1 MPPSSLSI
9 AVGRSDP
16 RASKHKCLF
25 SLTWYPPAWYPLLP
39 LLEMLFEGGMMKL
52 TRYRGRHL
60 KRPPVRRG
68 PAVVGT
74 AAAMWMAGSQV
85 AHAGVHVVRRG
96 ETLSGIAS
104 RYGTSVQQLAMTN
117 NIADPNFIVAGQR
130 LRVGGAGGSSG
141 VATTSH
147 TVGAGETLSSIAS
160 RYGTST
166 AALARLNRL
175 KDPNLIIAGST
186 LRVPVGSPAGAPA
199 AVAADIESV
208 LEQGAAAYGVEPA
221 LVKAVA
227 WQESGW
233 QQKVKSKAGAV
244 GVMQVMPATARFVN
258 SVLGTG
264 SLDVK
269 SAGDNV
275 KLGVRY
281 LKHMVDTMPSEKKA
295 LAAYY
300 AGPGAVGRSLSK
312 EQRRYVKAVF
322 AHRERFR

>member
-1 MPPSSLSI
+1 
-9 AVGRSDP
+9 
-16 RASKHKCLF
+16 
-25 SLTWYPPAWYPLLP
+25 
-39 LLEMLFEGGMMKL
+39 MKL
-52 TRYRGRHL
+52 RRYRGRHL

-96 ETLSGIAS
+96 ETLSGIAR
-104 RYGTSVQQLAMTN
+104 RYGTTVEQLARAN
-117 NIADPNFIVAGQR
+117 SISDPNFIVAGQR
-130 LRVGGAGGSSG
+130 LAVSGSAGSG
-141 VATTSH
+141 TATTSH
-147 TVGAGETLSSIAS
+147 TVSAGETLSSIAA

-166 AALARLNRL
+166 ATLARLNRL

-186 LRVPVGSPAGAPA
+186 LRVPVGSSAGAPA
-199 AVAADIESV
+199 AVGADIESV
-208 LEQGAAAYGVEPA
+208 LEQGAAVYGVEPA

-275 KLGVRY
+275 RLGVRY
-281 LKHMVDTMPSEKKA
+281 LKHMVDTMPNERKA

-300 AGPGAVGRSLSK
+300 TGPRAVGKSLTK
-312 EQRRYVKAVF
+312 EQKRYVDAVL

>member
-1 MPPSSLSI
+1 
-9 AVGRSDP
+9 
-16 RASKHKCLF
+16 
-25 SLTWYPPAWYPLLP
+25 
-39 LLEMLFEGGMMKL
+39 MKL
-52 TRYRGRHL
+52 RRYRGRHL

-96 ETLSGIAS
+96 ETLSGIAR
-104 RYGTSVQQLAMTN
+104 RYGTTVEQLVRAN
-117 NIADPNFIVAGQR
+117 SISDPNFIVAGQR
-130 LRVGGAGGSSG
+130 LAVSGSAGSG
-141 VATTSH
+141 TATTTH
-147 TVGAGETLSSIAS
+147 TVSAGETLSSIAA

-166 AALARLNRL
+166 ATLARLNRL

-186 LRVPVGSPAGAPA
+186 LRVPVGSSAGAPA
-199 AVAADIESV
+199 AVGADIESV
-208 LEQGAAAYGVEPA
+208 LEQGAAAYGVESA

-275 KLGVRY
+275 RLGVRY
-281 LKHMVDTMPSEKKA
+281 LKHMVDTMPNERKA

-300 AGPGAVGRSLSK
+300 TGPRAVGKSLTK
-312 EQRRYVKAVF
+312 EQKRYVDAVL

>member
-1 MPPSSLSI
+1 
-9 AVGRSDP
+9 
-16 RASKHKCLF
+16 
-25 SLTWYPPAWYPLLP
+25 
-39 LLEMLFEGGMMKL
+39 MKL
-52 TRYRGRHL
+52 RRYRGRHL

-96 ETLSGIAS
+96 ETLSGIAR
-104 RYGTSVQQLAMTN
+104 RYGTTVEQLVRAN
-117 NIADPNFIVAGQR
+117 SISDPNFIVAGQR
-130 LRVGGAGGSSG
+130 LSVSGSAGSG
-141 VATTSH
+141 TATTTH
-147 TVGAGETLSSIAS
+147 TVSAGETLSSIAA
-160 RYGTST
+160 RYGAST
-166 AALARLNRL
+166 ATLARLNRL

-186 LRVPVGSPAGAPA
+186 LRVPVGSSAGAPA
-199 AVAADIESV
+199 AVGADIESA
-208 LEQGAAAYGVEPA
+208 LEQGAAAYGVESA

-275 KLGVRY
+275 RLGVRY
-281 LKHMVDTMPSEKKA
+281 LKHMVDTMPNERKA

-300 AGPGAVGRSLSK
+300 TGPRAVGKSLTK
-312 EQRRYVKAVF
+312 EQKRYVDAVL

>member
-1 MPPSSLSI
+1 
-9 AVGRSDP
+9 
-16 RASKHKCLF
+16 
-25 SLTWYPPAWYPLLP
+25 
-39 LLEMLFEGGMMKL
+39 MKL
-52 TRYRGRHL
+52 RRYRGRHL

-96 ETLSGIAS
+96 ETLSGIAR
-104 RYGTSVQQLAMTN
+104 RYGTTVEQLVRAN
-117 NIADPNFIVAGQR
+117 SISDPNFILAGQR
-130 LRVGGAGGSSG
+130 LAVSGSAGSG
-141 VATTSH
+141 TATTTH
-147 TVGAGETLSSIAS
+147 TVSAGETLSSIAA

-166 AALARLNRL
+166 ATLARLNRL

-186 LRVPVGSPAGAPA
+186 LRVPVGSSAGAPA
-199 AVAADIESV
+199 AVGADIESV
-208 LEQGAAAYGVEPA
+208 LEQGAAVYGVEPA

-275 KLGVRY
+275 RLGVRY
-281 LKHMVDTMPSEKKA
+281 LKHMVDTMPNERKA

-300 AGPGAVGRSLSK
+300 TGPRAVGKSLTK
-312 EQRRYVKAVF
+312 EQKRYVDAVL

>member
-1 MPPSSLSI
+1 
-9 AVGRSDP
+9 
-16 RASKHKCLF
+16 
-25 SLTWYPPAWYPLLP
+25 
-39 LLEMLFEGGMMKL
+39 MMKL
-52 TRYRGRHL
+52 RRYRGRHL

-96 ETLSGIAS
+96 ETLSGIAR
-104 RYGTSVQQLAMTN
+104 RYGTTVEQLARAN
-117 NIADPNFIVAGQR
+117 SISDPNFIVAGQR
-130 LRVGGAGGSSG
+130 LAVSGSAGSG
-141 VATTSH
+141 TATTSH
-147 TVGAGETLSSIAS
+147 TVSAGETLSSIAA

-166 AALARLNRL
+166 ATLARLNRL

-186 LRVPVGSPAGAPA
+186 LRVPVGSSAGAPA
-199 AVAADIESV
+199 AVGADIESV
-208 LEQGAAAYGVEPA
+208 LEQGAAVYGVEPA

-275 KLGVRY
+275 RLGVRY
-281 LKHMVDTMPSEKKA
+281 LKHMVDTMPNERKA

-300 AGPGAVGRSLSK
+300 TGPRAVGKSLTK
-312 EQRRYVKAVF
+312 EQKRYVDAVL

>member
-1 MPPSSLSI
+1 
-9 AVGRSDP
+9 
-16 RASKHKCLF
+16 
-25 SLTWYPPAWYPLLP
+25 
-39 LLEMLFEGGMMKL
+39 
-52 TRYRGRHL
+52 
-60 KRPPVRRG
+60 
-68 PAVVGT
+68 
-74 AAAMWMAGSQV
+74 MAGSQV

-96 ETLSGIAS
+96 ETLSGIAR
-104 RYGTSVQQLAMTN
+104 RYGTTVEQLARAN
-117 NIADPNFIVAGQR
+117 SISDPNFIVAGQR
-130 LRVGGAGGSSG
+130 LAVSGSAGSG
-141 VATTSH
+141 TATTTH
-147 TVGAGETLSSIAS
+147 TVSAGETLSSIAA
-160 RYGTST
+160 RYGAST
-166 AALARLNRL
+166 ATLARLNRL

-186 LRVPVGSPAGAPA
+186 LRVPVGSSAGAPA
-199 AVAADIESV
+199 AVGADIESV
-208 LEQGAAAYGVEPA
+208 LEQGAAAYGVESA

-275 KLGVRY
+275 RLGVRY
-281 LKHMVDTMPSEKKA
+281 LKHMVDTMPNERKA

-300 AGPGAVGRSLSK
+300 TGPRAVGKSLTK
-312 EQRRYVKAVF
+312 EQKRYVDAVL